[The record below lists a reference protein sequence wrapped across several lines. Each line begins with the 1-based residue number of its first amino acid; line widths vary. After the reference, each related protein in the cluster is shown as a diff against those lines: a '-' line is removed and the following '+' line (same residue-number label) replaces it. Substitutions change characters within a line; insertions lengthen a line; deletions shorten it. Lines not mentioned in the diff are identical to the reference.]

1 MTPSF
6 KSQVRNP
13 NLPPSPQETLF
24 KSQSDQIAVF
34 FTKFGNLTK
43 LSPPP
48 GQLFTFNQSVTLT
61 KNKSSANL

>member
-13 NLPPSPQETLF
+13 NHPPSPQETLF
-24 KSQSDQIAVF
+24 KSQSDQIAIF

-48 GQLFTFNQSVTLT
+48 WSTFYLQPILNFNKNQSE
-61 KNKSSANL
+61 ANL